1 MSKAEIKESARC
13 GYEGKLEGD
22 PDSQVF
28 TSQECKTALVVT
40 FPTDLVLV
48 KALVLLR
55 RSCMELVMESV
66 MRSVMGSVGSVLGSA
81 MELIMGFFLV
91 SVCLVIALTKCL
103 KGLPEVYRIAFTSEI
118 LKWQSVSE

>member
-1 MSKAEIKESARC
+1 MSKAEMKESARC

-40 FPTDLVLV
+40 FPTHLV

-103 KGLPEVYRIAFTSEI
+103 KGLPEVYRIAYTSEN
-118 LKWQSVSE
+118 